1 MGQDLL
7 FLLIIVPESV
17 VNIFYSIFQ
26 RHIVILVHHSSI
38 RNRLVALI

>member
-7 FLLIIVPESV
+7 FLLNIVPESV

-26 RHIVILVHHSSI
+26 RHIVYYNSE
-38 RNRLVALI
+38 RFEPR

>member
-1 MGQDLL
+1 MGQDLI

-26 RHIVILVHHSSI
+26 RHIVYSCPHSSI
-38 RNRLVALI
+38 GNGLVAPI